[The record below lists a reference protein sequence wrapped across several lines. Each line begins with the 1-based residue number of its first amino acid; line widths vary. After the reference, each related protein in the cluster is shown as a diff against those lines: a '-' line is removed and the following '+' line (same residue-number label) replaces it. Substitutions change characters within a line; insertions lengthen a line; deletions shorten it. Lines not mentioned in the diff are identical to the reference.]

1 MVSEIDTIRP
11 LNILIENVFS
21 WGHLFSYIIDLTAL
35 TLLSEISS
43 EPDDDITAFYKADE

>member
-1 MVSEIDTIRP
+1 MSEIDAIRP
-11 LNILIENVFS
+11 LIILIDNLFS

-43 EPDDDITAFYKADE
+43 EPDDETTVFYRADE